1 MTVTRSFAVQ
11 QLFCRVVIV
20 SVLLTLASVAT
31 AGGDEQSQIERELAS
46 FKAEFV
52 RKLESEPLL
61 LRLRHLPERQRP
73 EPVSP
78 ASLSDRIRDYINDCP
93 PACYGA
99 TVTLLDEEGKAV
111 ASPYWYR
118 SGGDLAYADL
128 MAPDYGID
136 EQAWLRRPLES
147 GEAVWSDPYF
157 DQGGG
162 EIWMRTYSFPI
173 RVDGRIIAI
182 ATTDIAVAEPEAT
195 P

>member
-1 MTVTRSFAVQ
+1 MH
-11 QLFCRVVIV
+11 QLFFRVVLIA
-20 SVLLTLASVAT
+20 VLLTLASVAT
-31 AGGDEQSQIERELAS
+31 AADDEQNQIERELAS

-52 RKLESEPLL
+52 RKLEAEPLL
-61 LRLRHLPERQRP
+61 LRLRHLPEHQHP
-73 EPVSP
+73 EPPSL
-78 ASLSDRIRDYINDCP
+78 ASLSDWICDYINDCP

-99 TVTLLDEEGKAV
+99 TVTLLNEEGKAV

-128 MAPDYGID
+128 MAPDYGIN
-136 EQAWLRRPLES
+136 EQPWLRRPLES
-147 GEAVWSDPYF
+147 GEPVWSEPYF

-182 ATTDIAVAEPEAT
+182 ATTDIAVAEPKAV